1 MAIFGCSCKN
11 DCAALAVVASIIIGI
26 ITAFLRF
33 TAVITLT
40 PAFLWVIFG
49 IAVVYLAIAFIK
61 SSFMRRSA
69 CICNNLPV
77 LLTGI
82 LGTIL
87 TSVVLLAIEFAATS
101 VIGAIIAGIALFF
114 FSLTVTATACIIKCE
129 AGCAY
134 TNDNC

>member
-1 MAIFGCSCKN
+1 MANFCCSCKS
-11 DCAALAVVASIIIGI
+11 DCAGVAIVTSIIIGI

-33 TAVITLT
+33 SAVITLT

-61 SSFMRRSA
+61 SPFTRRSRCVCA
-69 CICNNLPV
+69 NLPV
-77 LLTGI
+77 FLAGV

-101 VIGAIIAGIALFF
+101 VIGAIIAGAALFF
-114 FSLTVTATACIIKCE
+114 FSLLITTTACLVKCE
-129 AGCAY
+129 A
-134 TNDNC
+134 NCNED